1 MLVLFDYG
9 SALFLNGM
17 YDEAITVFDKI
28 LNEVNSSSER
38 SQIFISVFYPNWLII
53 RKFYLNLSVNFNTQA
68 YKESCREAYV
78 L

>member
-38 SQIFISVFYPNWLII
+38 SQIFISVFLSQLAYNSEILS
-53 RKFYLNLSVNFNTQA
+53 KFVPPYKLNP
-68 YKESCREAYV
+68 KEKENIQRWM
-78 L
+78 

>member
-53 RKFYLNLSVNFNTQA
+53 RKFYLNF
-68 YKESCREAYV
+68 CRLERII
-78 L
+78 LIIN

>member
-38 SQIFISVFYPNWLII
+38 SQIFISVF
-53 RKFYLNLSVNFNTQA
+53 
-68 YKESCREAYV
+68 
-78 L
+78 